1 LQRISQAEDLH
12 DTQTPTGPTVPAQ
25 LPLTA
30 QALAKGALGPGHVE
44 VIQKALKGLEPSVR
58 QYAERLLVDQANDDD
73 PNALSRFA
81 AVVRDRVDP
90 DGDPPDDRE
99 PRKTERE
106 FTRHTRR
113 DGTMTFR
120 GKLDP
125 ETGVL
130 LEELL
135 KPFEKPLPKEEGP
148 DPRSYAERAG
158 DALADVLQM
167 AANCPDL
174 PTHNGMKAEM
184 TLMVSLE
191 TLESELGHALFSVS
205 DARRIACDAHVIPA
219 VMGGPSKPLDIAVPE
234 YVVPAHIRR
243 ALVLRDRGCVFPGCA
258 KPASVCH
265 SHHVK
270 SWLDGSQT
278 ELGNLVLLC
287 GHHHRLIHNSDW
299 EIELVNGTA
308 QVYPPAYVDPE
319 RRPRVNLIH
328 RRNQVVSGRSCPR

>member
-1 LQRISQAEDLH
+1 
-12 DTQTPTGPTVPAQ
+12 
-25 LPLTA
+25 
-30 QALAKGALGPGHVE
+30 
-44 VIQKALKGLEPSVR
+44 
-58 QYAERLLVDQANDDD
+58 
-73 PNALSRFA
+73 
-81 AVVRDRVDP
+81 
-90 DGDPPDDRE
+90 
-99 PRKTERE
+99 
-106 FTRHTRR
+106 
-113 DGTMTFR
+113 MTFR

-184 TLMVSLE
+184 TLTVSLE
-191 TLESELGHALFSVS
+191 TLESELGHALVNVN

-219 VMGGPSKPLDIAVPE
+219 IMGGPSKPLDIAVPE

-270 SWLDGSQT
+270 SWLEDGQT

-319 RRPRVNLIH
+319 RNPRVNTLH
-328 RRNQVVSGRSCPR
+328 RRP